1 MVIHFLR
8 IVDDP
13 QVPTILRGCRR
24 FLRFSSHAGGRIL
37 AWKRKSPKGCCCI
50 QTLPN
55 LVQEE
60 AGKMTVDELVRFNQI
75 LANAFAQ
82 FEAENDPEVSGCI
95 SLLSQ
100 SRLG

>member
-50 QTLPN
+50 QTLRN

-60 AGKMTVDELVRFNQI
+60 AEKMTVDGRSQDWGRTRKDLCHDKDR
-75 LANAFAQ
+75 LNAD
-82 FEAENDPEVSGCI
+82 N
-95 SLLSQ
+95 
-100 SRLG
+100 